1 MFKNSFK
8 TKGDYMNIFFGVIF
22 ILGVFVFYD
31 LIRRVNQNILIQT
44 EEIKKLQEELKL
56 RR

>member
-1 MFKNSFK
+1 
-8 TKGDYMNIFFGVIF
+8 MNIFFGVIF

>member
-8 TKGDYMNIFFGVIF
+8 TKGDYMNIFFGIIF

-44 EEIKKLQEELKL
+44 EEIKNC
-56 RR
+56 RRN

>member
-1 MFKNSFK
+1 
-8 TKGDYMNIFFGVIF
+8 MNIFFGIIF
-22 ILGVFVFYD
+22 ILGVFGIYD